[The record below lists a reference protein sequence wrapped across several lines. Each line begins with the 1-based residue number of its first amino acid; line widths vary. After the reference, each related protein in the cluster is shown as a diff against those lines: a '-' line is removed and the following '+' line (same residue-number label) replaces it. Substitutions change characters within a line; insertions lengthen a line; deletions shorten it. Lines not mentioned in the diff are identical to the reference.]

1 VHAVYD
7 CIGVG
12 TRFVAT
18 SPPSGPRITGN
29 IRAVSVLSNE
39 SIIGR
44 FTSTSSIGI
53 DTGGSIR
60 EANFRGDNKPGTP
73 TTWSSGTYCTPNK
86 GDQVK
91 GSRAIRLPGAA
102 PS

>member
-1 VHAVYD
+1 MHAVYD

-12 TRFVAT
+12 TRFAAT
-18 SPPSGPRITGN
+18 SPPSGPPRTGN
-29 IRAVSVLSNE
+29 IRAVPVLSEE
-39 SIIGR
+39 STISR
-44 FTSTSSIGI
+44 FASTSSIGI

-73 TTWSSGTYCTPNK
+73 TTYCTPSK

-91 GSRAIRLPGAA
+91 GSRAIRLPVAA

>member
-1 VHAVYD
+1 
-7 CIGVG
+7 
-12 TRFVAT
+12 
-18 SPPSGPRITGN
+18 
-29 IRAVSVLSNE
+29 VLSNE
-39 SIIGR
+39 LTIGR

-53 DTGGSIR
+53 DTGRSIR

-73 TTWSSGTYCTPNK
+73 TTFCTPSK

-91 GSRAIRLPGAA
+91 GGRAIRLPVAA